1 MEERERATTFGD
13 WAAVAIA
20 KHTHKMLQ
28 HEAEALQDQDP
39 EALHQMRIGMRRLRT
54 ALTGFAPALELP
66 KAAQEK
72 MLPKWRYI

>member
-1 MEERERATTFGD
+1 
-13 WAAVAIA
+13 
-20 KHTHKMLQ
+20 MLQ

-72 MLPKWRYI
+72 MLPKWRDS